1 MDKSEKLYNEKIDQV
16 IWKTIVSD
24 TVTPISILMR
34 LEDHSN
40 CFLLESVEGGTKR
53 GRYSIVGMKPDMW
66 WKSDGDTAYIKSKWT
81 SGYKKEG
88 LATFASLKNLIDC
101 SYIKL
106 PDHLPRMS
114 AGVFGYI
121 GYDNVRLIEDINELS
136 KSDADFPDS
145 LLMRPSLIIVF
156 DNLKDELS
164 VVYSLRYNSN
174 QKYHDALAEANTS
187 IDFVLDLLKKP
198 FDETYIPTNQ
208 KKINISSNT
217 SKDDYLKMVERAKNY
232 IYEGDIFQVVLSQRF
247 ESNFEL
253 PPFELY
259 RSLRRINPSPFL
271 FYLNFDEFAV
281 IGSSPEIL
289 IRLFSD
295 EITVR
300 PIAGTRPRGKDQ
312 AEDDFNKDSL
322 LSDPKEL
329 AEHLMLLDLGRN
341 DVGKVSQLGSVK
353 VTDKFFVE
361 LYSHVMHIVSNVI
374 GKLDS
379 KFNMID
385 VLKAGFPAGTVSG
398 APKIR
403 AMQII
408 EELEKERRSIYA
420 GCVGYFS
427 AAGDM
432 DTCITLRT
440 AIVKGNSMYVQA
452 GAGIVADSNAESEY
466 QECKSKASALF
477 NAAQD
482 ALDINS
488 GRAEK

>member
-1 MDKSEKLYNEKIDQV
+1 MDKPEKLYSEKIDQV

-53 GRYSIVGMKPDMW
+53 GRYSIVGMKPDLW
-66 WKSDGDTAYIKSKWT
+66 WKSDGNKAFIKSKWT
-81 SGYKKEG
+81 SGFKKENQG
-88 LATFASLKNLIDC
+88 AFKSLKNLIDC
-101 SYIKL
+101 SHIDL
-106 PDHLPRMS
+106 PPYLPRMS
-114 AGVFGYI
+114 AGIFGYI

-136 KSDADFPDS
+136 KSNGDFPDS

-164 VVYSLRYNSN
+164 VVYSLRHNPN
-174 QKYHDALAEANTS
+174 QKYQEALTEANAA
-187 IDFVLDLLKKP
+187 IEFVLDLLKKP
-198 FDETYIPTNQ
+198 FNETHVPIKQ
-208 KKINISSNT
+208 KKIDISSNT
-217 SKDDYLKMVERAKNY
+217 TKNDYLKMVESAKNY

-247 ESNFEL
+247 KSNFEL

-271 FYLNFDEFAV
+271 FYLNFDEFTV

-289 IRLFSD
+289 IRLFGD

-312 AEDDFNKDSL
+312 AEDNNNKDSL

-361 LYSHVMHIVSNVI
+361 LYSHVMHIVSNVV
-374 GKLDS
+374 GQLNK

-440 AIVKGNSMYVQA
+440 AIIKDKSMYVQA
-452 GAGIVADSNAESEY
+452 GAGIVADSNPESEY

-488 GRAEK
+488 SRAEK

>member
-1 MDKSEKLYNEKIDQV
+1 MDKSEKLYNKKIDQV

-24 TVTPISILMR
+24 TITPISILMR

-53 GRYSIVGMKPDMW
+53 GRYSIIGMKPDLW
-66 WKSDGDTAYIKSKWT
+66 WKSEGNKAYVKSKSSPEFT
-81 SGYKKEG
+81 RESGQ
-88 LATFASLKNLIDC
+88 TFRSMKNLIDC
-101 SYIKL
+101 SHIDL
-106 PDHLPRMS
+106 PPQLPRMS

-121 GYDNVRLIEDINELS
+121 GYDNVRLIENINELN
-136 KSDADFPDS
+136 KSEADFPDS
-145 LLMRPSLIIVF
+145 LLIRPSLIIVF

-164 VVYSLRYNSN
+164 IVYSLRHDSN
-174 QKYHDALAEANTS
+174 QKYQAALADANSS

-198 FDETYIPTNQ
+198 LNETHFPTNQ
-208 KKINISSNT
+208 KEVDISSNT
-217 SKDDYLKMVERAKNY
+217 TKDEYLKMVQSAKNY
-232 IYEGDIFQVVLSQRF
+232 IHEGDIFQVVLSQRF
-247 ESNFEL
+247 KSNFEL

-289 IRLFSD
+289 IRLFGD

-312 AEDDFNKDSL
+312 VEDDNNKISL
-322 LSDPKEL
+322 LKDPKEL

-341 DVGKVSQLGSVK
+341 DVGKVSLLGSVK

-361 LYSHVMHIVSNVI
+361 MYSHVMHIVSNVI
-374 GKLDS
+374 GQLDTRFS
-379 KFNMID
+379 MID

-440 AIVKGNSMYVQA
+440 AIIKDKSMYVQA
-452 GAGIVADSNAESEY
+452 GAGIVADSDPDSEFE
-466 QECKSKASALF
+466 ECRSKASALF
-477 NAAQD
+477 KAAQD
-482 ALDINS
+482 AIDINNN
-488 GRAEK
+488 RAD

>member
-24 TVTPISILMR
+24 TFTPVSILMR
-34 LEDHSN
+34 LQDHSN
-40 CFLLESVEGGTKR
+40 CFLLESVEGGTQR
-53 GRYSIVGMKPDMW
+53 GRYSIVGMRPDLW
-66 WKSDGDTAYIKSKWT
+66 WKSEGNRAYIKSKST
-81 SGYKKEG
+81 SGFEEET
-88 LATFASLKNLIDC
+88 LETFKSLNSLIDC
-101 SYIKL
+101 SYIDL
-106 PDHLPRMS
+106 PSHLPRMS

-121 GYDNVRLIEDINELS
+121 GYDNVRLIEDIKELD
-136 KSDADFPDS
+136 KSNGDFPDS
-145 LLMRPSLIIVF
+145 LLIRPSLTIVF

-164 VVYSLRYNSN
+164 IVYSLRYNSN
-174 QKYHDALAEANTS
+174 QKYQDALDDANAS
-187 IDFVLDLLKKP
+187 IDFVLDLLKEPLNEK
-198 FDETYIPTNQ
+198 YIPTKQ
-208 KKINISSNT
+208 KKIEIRSNT
-217 SKDDYLKMVERAKNY
+217 TKDDYLKMVKSAKDY

-247 ESNFEL
+247 KSNFEL

-271 FYLNFDEFAV
+271 FYLNFDDFAV

-289 IRLFSD
+289 VRLFGE

-300 PIAGTRPRGKDQ
+300 PIAGTRPRGKDL
-312 AEDDFNKDSL
+312 AEDDNNKDSL
-322 LSDPKEL
+322 LTDPKEL

-374 GKLDS
+374 GQLDK

-427 AAGDM
+427 ARGDM

-440 AIVKGNSMYVQA
+440 AIIKDKSMYVQA
-452 GAGIVADSNAESEY
+452 GAGIVADSNPESEH
-466 QECKSKASALF
+466 QECVSKASALF
-477 NAAQD
+477 KAAQD
-482 ALDINS
+482 AIDINNT
-488 GRAEK
+488 RVDK